1 MMQTQY
7 VQDTESAVENQQPC
21 STPGSHVQYTITAHR
36 GTGTCAVE
44 KGPTMPVQD
53 RLQSPIERTME
64 DDPNSPAAYPTY
76 STYWMPLDAPRA
88 DWAAFGEE
96 ATRIPMLTATAH
108 AFFALAHETKAL
120 KHFTSAGQQRHS
132 YRLPT
137 EADFW
142 YRQTERTLYD
152 ATHNWSRAACAL
164 DSLLP
169 SELAPQE
176 LTLVRTM
183 SRAARQQQE
192 RLWRLTDEV
201 RAEIAAFRAE
211 QQHPPQQQPMPIP
224 CLDQHPSQQRQHEE
238 ERAQ

>member
-1 MMQTQY
+1 M
-7 VQDTESAVENQQPC
+7 
-21 STPGSHVQYTITAHR
+21 STPVSTLPAD
-36 GTGTCAVE
+36 E
-44 KGPTMPVQD
+44 QD
-53 RLQSPIERTME
+53 ARP
-64 DDPNSPAAYPTY
+64 PAYPIY
-76 STYWMPLDAPRA
+76 STYWMPLDEPRA

-96 ATRIPMLTATAH
+96 ATRIPMLTAAAH

-120 KHFTSAGQQRHS
+120 KHFTSAGQQRHY

-142 YRQTERTLYD
+142 YRQAERALFD

-176 LTLVRTM
+176 LALVRTM
-183 SRAARQQQE
+183 SRGAREQQE

-201 RAEIAAFRAE
+201 RAEIAAFHAE
-211 QQHPPQQQPMPIP
+211 QPQQPGTPTVS
-224 CLDQHPSQQRQHEE
+224 CLDQVVPPVPHEAAEE
-238 ERAQ
+238 EEVTR